1 MDVKDELELLKK
13 LFLGLDVKMESL
25 DVNDPVRIQFSHIIA
40 LLDVVFEF
48 LWNLEKS
55 ITTEKQQ
62 VIEAQKVSV

>member
-13 LFLGLDVKMESL
+13 LFLGLNVKMESL

-40 LLDVVFEF
+40 LLDVVLEF

-55 ITTEKQQ
+55 TTTEKQQ
-62 VIEAQKVSV
+62 VLC

>member
-13 LFLGLDVKMESL
+13 LFLGLDAKMESL
-25 DVNDPVRIQFSHIIA
+25 DVNNPVRIQISHTIV

-55 ITTEKQQ
+55 ITAEKQQ
-62 VIEAQKVSV
+62 VLC